1 MCVCLP
7 VDGDCDGDEEMD
19 GRIPSSAL
27 RRLARVW
34 KEEGRAVFAALESVL
49 RRSRDIVVGLA
60 VGLVIMIMIM
70 IVIMIVIV
78 IAALMVLMMLTL
90 MLIIVAGECKCHVTV
105 VLTFSLTIAIITTTT
120 TTKCY
125 TTIIQQQHHHHHQ
138 QHQQQQ

>member
-60 VGLVIMIMIM
+60 VGLVIMI
-70 IVIMIVIV
+70 VIVIV
-78 IAALMVLMMLTL
+78 IAALMVLMMLMMLTL

-105 VLTFSLTIAIITTTT
+105 VLIFSLTIAIITTTT

-125 TTIIQQQHHHHHQ
+125 TTIIQQQHHHQQHHQ
-138 QHQQQQ
+138 QQ

>member
-70 IVIMIVIV
+70 IVIMIVI
-78 IAALMVLMMLTL
+78 AALMMLMMLTL

-125 TTIIQQQHHHHHQ
+125 TTIIQQQHHHQQHHQ
-138 QHQQQQ
+138 QQ